1 MKRKYIKIPVI
12 CLTIALASCS
22 LYGCAKN
29 NSSQANTSSTKS
41 DSKADDDSDNDAYT
55 EEAVKANAEVTPT
68 KEYTDEELSE
78 EYDEDESVAITFN
91 GESAKAD
98 SDYVL
103 VEDGKVTIKKSGTYV
118 LSGDYKGQVV
128 VDSDDEDLVR
138 IVLSN
143 TNIESENSSAIF
155 VKKASEVILTIKDGT
170 ENTISDA
177 EKYSEDAENN
187 KEKAAI
193 YSKDD
198 LTINGKGSLSVNGNY
213 NHGIQSKD
221 NLIIVSGDINIK
233 SKGNSIVGKDCVVIK
248 DGNIVI
254 DSQGKGIKATSTKAE
269 KGYVY
274 IQGGTINITA
284 EDDGIHSDT
293 DVIIDD
299 GDITISSGD
308 DGIHADIK
316 VLINNGTIKIDDS
329 YEGIESTIITMND
342 GDVTVNSSDDGI
354 NASNGLSSGE
364 MEGGPGVFGGMN
376 GGERPTG
383 DFQDG
388 EMPDGEKPDG
398 KMQDFNDNQKKNN
411 DSTDSE
417 SEDDTDKQAL
427 DTLDMVFEMNGGKL
441 YVNAGGDGL
450 DSNGD
455 VVMNGGTVTIDG
467 PEDDGNGALDYN
479 SSYKMNGGT
488 LIAAGSSGMSMTP
501 SEGQNSVNV
510 YLDNTYSD
518 TNIVIKDSQ
527 GNELVNYTPAKKFS
541 SFVYS
546 GSNLTTGETYTVYAN
561 GEQVETFTVNDTVT
575 KAGNESAGRGSFGPQ
590 GGKMQKDVTAN
601 KQS

>member
-29 NSSQANTSSTKS
+29 NSSQANTSSAKS
-41 DSKADDDSDNDAYT
+41 DSKADDDSDSDAYT
-55 EEAVKANAEVTPT
+55 EEAVKANAEFTPT

-284 EDDGIHSDT
+284 EDDG
-293 DVIIDD
+293 
-299 GDITISSGD
+299 
-308 DGIHADIK
+308 
-316 VLINNGTIKIDDS
+316 
-329 YEGIESTIITMND
+329 
-342 GDVTVNSSDDGI
+342 
-354 NASNGLSSGE
+354 
-364 MEGGPGVFGGMN
+364 
-376 GGERPTG
+376 
-383 DFQDG
+383 
-388 EMPDGEKPDG
+388 
-398 KMQDFNDNQKKNN
+398 
-411 DSTDSE
+411 
-417 SEDDTDKQAL
+417 
-427 DTLDMVFEMNGGKL
+427 
-441 YVNAGGDGL
+441 
-450 DSNGD
+450 
-455 VVMNGGTVTIDG
+455 
-467 PEDDGNGALDYN
+467 NGALDYN

>member
-1 MKRKYIKIPVI
+1 M
-12 CLTIALASCS
+12 
-22 LYGCAKN
+22 
-29 NSSQANTSSTKS
+29 
-41 DSKADDDSDNDAYT
+41 
-55 EEAVKANAEVTPT
+55 
-68 KEYTDEELSE
+68 
-78 EYDEDESVAITFN
+78 
-91 GESAKAD
+91 
-98 SDYVL
+98 
-103 VEDGKVTIKKSGTYV
+103 
-118 LSGDYKGQVV
+118 SGDYKGQVV
-128 VDSDDEDLVR
+128 VNSDDEDLVR

>member
-29 NSSQANTSSTKS
+29 NSSQAN
-41 DSKADDDSDNDAYT
+41 
-55 EEAVKANAEVTPT
+55 AEFTPT

-128 VDSDDEDLVR
+128 VNSDDEDLVR

-213 NHGIQSKD
+213 NNGIQSKD

-299 GDITISSGD
+299 GDITISSG
-308 DGIHADIK
+308 
-316 VLINNGTIKIDDS
+316 
-329 YEGIESTIITMND
+329 
-342 GDVTVNSSDDGI
+342 DDGI

>member
-1 MKRKYIKIPVI
+1 MIINNRSINVAGADYNHLATEVGGDGAIGVGSNSIIRNNTIINAKI
-12 CLTIALASCS
+12 
-22 LYGCAKN
+22 
-29 NSSQANTSSTKS
+29 SST
-41 DSKADDDSDNDAYT
+41 
-55 EEAVKANAEVTPT
+55 
-68 KEYTDEELSE
+68 
-78 EYDEDESVAITFN
+78 
-91 GESAKAD
+91 G
-98 SDYVL
+98 
-103 VEDGKVTIKKSGTYV
+103 
-118 LSGDYKGQVV
+118 
-128 VDSDDEDLVR
+128 
-138 IVLSN
+138 
-143 TNIESENSSAIF
+143 
-155 VKKASEVILTIKDGT
+155 
-170 ENTISDA
+170 
-177 EKYSEDAENN
+177 
-187 KEKAAI
+187 AAI
-193 YSKDD
+193 
-198 LTINGKGSLSVNGNY
+198 
-213 NHGIQSKD
+213 
-221 NLIIVSGDINIK
+221 IVK
-233 SKGNSIVGKDCVVIK
+233 RNSIVEDNYVEVLLSGEGIKVSDTEIVPDIIIRNNNITTVSGAAISNDRTQVYNFYVIGNK
-248 DGNIVI
+248 IVSQSGAGVLIQKASSKRMPGNITVTDNTITVADNKYAINAAEADSSAYWDISANKITNKNSLVYTPEGKYDPSKQHYNYKGVTYEITPENFGDYI
-254 DSQGKGIKATSTKAE
+254 DPN
-269 KGYVY
+269 
-274 IQGGTINITA
+274 GGLN
-284 EDDGIHSDT
+284 SS
-293 DVIIDD
+293 IDD